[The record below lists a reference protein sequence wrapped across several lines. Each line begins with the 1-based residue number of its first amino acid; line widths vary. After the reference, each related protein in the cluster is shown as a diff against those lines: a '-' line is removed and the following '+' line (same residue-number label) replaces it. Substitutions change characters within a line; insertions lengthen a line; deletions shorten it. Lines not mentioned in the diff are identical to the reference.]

1 MVVGCGDS
9 ASDTASKPP
18 PQNDLPTQGSVSQA
32 TMYARAQEAEQQGK
46 PREAVDLYRQILDTY
61 PESPQNYKAIF
72 LIGFVYSE
80 KLDQPD
86 SARHMFEQVI
96 EDFKSCTKRNKN

>member
-1 MVVGCGDS
+1 
-9 ASDTASKPP
+9 
-18 PQNDLPTQGSVSQA
+18 
-32 TMYARAQEAEQQGK
+32 MYARAQEAEQQGK
-46 PREAVDLYRQILDTY
+46 PREAVAIYRQILATY

-86 SARHMFEQVI
+86 SARQMFEQVI
-96 EDFKSCTKRNKN
+96 GEYPDCEFEDDAQAMLRFLDGHLPEFEETPSS